1 MENRVIEASEIVGT
15 KIYLLKYSSL
25 DTNSLVTGILGI
37 YATETRAVNVMVELT
52 KTLAL
57 QGFQESRKRRLE
69 TILLNECLEERRIFV
84 EEAQIS

>member
-69 TILLNECLEERRIFV
+69 TIMLNECLEERRIFV